1 MATTSAL
8 PSPDLK
14 APVLN
19 SWKEIA
25 SYLGRGVRTV
35 QRYEHELQLPVR
47 RVGGK
52 SRRSVVALSQDL
64 DTWLRH
70 ATIQKDDEVESLAAK
85 HVSITADS
93 VADLHKLRLRCAQL
107 RDEHAKAVATLRQN
121 LAEMVREIEAGS
133 DLSRATPLLLGNC
146 ETPFAVPKAS

>member
-1 MATTSAL
+1 MALTAL

-25 SYLGRGVRTV
+25 TYLGRGVRTV
-35 QRYEHELQLPVR
+35 QRYERELQLPVR

-64 DTWLRH
+64 DTWLRYS
-70 ATIQKDDEVESLAAK
+70 TIQNHDEVESLATK
-85 HVSITADS
+85 HVNITADS
-93 VADLHKLRLRCAQL
+93 VAHLHELRLRCAQL
-107 RDEHAKAVATLRQN
+107 RNEHAQAVATLAQS
-121 LAEMVREIEAGS
+121 LAKMVREVEAGCNFRRLDS
-133 DLSRATPLLLGNC
+133 FFGDNSEKALV
-146 ETPFAVPKAS
+146 VPEAS